1 MTVVTA
7 DGGCLCGA
15 VRYSVK
21 GELLWTGYCHCESCR
36 RHTSS
41 PVASFTCFWEKDAMF
56 HGDNLGVYKSSPE
69 VERTFCK
76 VCGTPISYMISSRPG
91 ELQLY
96 TMTLDFPEKM
106 TPMEHVHCEEQ
117 LPWFR
122 VDDELPRHKGSA
134 LDDE

>member
-1 MTVVTA
+1 
-7 DGGCLCGA
+7 CLLA
-15 VRYSVK
+15 EAPEDVDDLTKIK
-21 GELLWTGYCHCESCR
+21 GVGPGLQTQLH
-36 RHTSS
+36 
-41 PVASFTCFWEKDAMF
+41 
-56 HGDNLGVYKSSPE
+56 NLGVYKSSPE

-122 VDDELPRHKGSA
+122 VDDELRRHKGSA